1 MTQSTRDLI
10 TGEIT
15 LDYLVRRASEG
26 WKVFAVEWVR
36 EAKQSDDARRISG
49 PVIGEDEA
57 SKLPYGLQ
65 FAEGGLH
72 LEENSVETAVLLLI
86 LEQIIREKRVSEIAH
101 QLNFAGYRTRSGG
114 PWNSSAVFNLL
125 PRLIEVGPA
134 LLKSPA
140 WEARRERVSK
150 PS

>member
-26 WKVFAVEWVR
+26 WKVSAVEWVR
-36 EAKQSDDARRISG
+36 EAEQSDNVRRISG

-65 FAEGGLH
+65 FRGRRPSFGGELRRDRG
-72 LEENSVETAVLLLI
+72 SA
-86 LEQIIREKRVSEIAH
+86 AYPGADH
-101 QLNFAGYRTRSGG
+101 QG
-114 PWNSSAVFNLL
+114 
-125 PRLIEVGPA
+125 
-134 LLKSPA
+134 
-140 WEARRERVSK
+140 EASQ
-150 PS
+150 